1 MAIKTII
8 QHDRSFQRRFSIMA
22 KNGHLAV
29 WKSQLVA
36 IEKRIKN
43 GKAEAKHYTERKK
56 QVRKQIT
63 NYLKK
68 SKRRKK

>member
-1 MAIKTII
+1 MP
-8 QHDRSFQRRFSIMA
+8 

-29 WKSQLVA
+29 WKMQLVA

-43 GKAEAKHYTERKK
+43 GKADAKHYTERKK

-68 SKRRKK
+68 HSRRKK